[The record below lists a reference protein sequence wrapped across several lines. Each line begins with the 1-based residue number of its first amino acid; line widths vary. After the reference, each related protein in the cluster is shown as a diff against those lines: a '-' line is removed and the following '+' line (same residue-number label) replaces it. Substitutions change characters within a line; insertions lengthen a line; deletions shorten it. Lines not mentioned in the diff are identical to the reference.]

1 MKNNTY
7 FGNGNYRLNKEITK
21 KIRKETIDKT
31 ESDKLNE
38 WYSTYYDAEFF
49 IECTGTKY
57 LSDFYNKKFN
67 IYGTR
72 FNNWFNSHNLENNI
86 HLDIGFS
93 TGKTLYWLSKK
104 YPNIVIDT
112 FDFNENCK
120 NIFEP
125 LKELIPQIRNI
136 DILDATNLNYEENS
150 YDSITALDFYEHV
163 PIELM
168 IESLKI
174 NYKILKPNGEMF
186 IYLGKSP
193 NEEHINIL
201 PDSTTIQ
208 LCKDIGFQLKNSFN
222 ELLTFTKHD

>member
-1 MKNNTY
+1 MKNNIY
-7 FGNGNYRLNKEITK
+7 FGNGEYRLNKDITK

-31 ESDKLNE
+31 ESNKLNE

-49 IECTGTKY
+49 MECTGTKY
-57 LSDFYNKKFN
+57 LLDFYNRNFN
-67 IYGTR
+67 TYGSR
-72 FNNWFNSHNLENNI
+72 FNNWFDSYNLENNV

-125 LKELIPQIRNI
+125 LQELIPQIRNI
-136 DILDATNLNYEENS
+136 DILDATKLNYKENS

-163 PIELM
+163 PIKLM

-174 NYKILKPNGEMF
+174 NYKILKPYGEMF
-186 IYLGKSP
+186 IYVGKTP
-193 NEEHINIL
+193 NEEHINLIS
-201 PDSTTIQ
+201 DSETIKI
-208 LCKDIGFQLKNSFN
+208 CEEIGFKFIRAKN
-222 ELLTFTKHD
+222 ELLIFKK